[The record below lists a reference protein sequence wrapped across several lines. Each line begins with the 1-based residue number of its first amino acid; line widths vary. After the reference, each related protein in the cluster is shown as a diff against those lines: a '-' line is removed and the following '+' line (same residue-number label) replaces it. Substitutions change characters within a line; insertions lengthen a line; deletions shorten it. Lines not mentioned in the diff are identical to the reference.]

1 MLEFN
6 PYFRKEA
13 SDLLKNEIFDKIRN
27 PKMEKAASETIIMDI
42 DK

>member
-13 SDLLKNEIFDKIRN
+13 SDLLKNDIFDKIRS
-27 PKMEKAASETIIMDI
+27 PKMEKPANEIIIMEVDR
-42 DK
+42 

>member
-13 SDLLKNEIFDKIRN
+13 SDLLKNDIFYKLRN
-27 PKMEKAASETIIMDI
+27 PKMEKPANEIIIMEV